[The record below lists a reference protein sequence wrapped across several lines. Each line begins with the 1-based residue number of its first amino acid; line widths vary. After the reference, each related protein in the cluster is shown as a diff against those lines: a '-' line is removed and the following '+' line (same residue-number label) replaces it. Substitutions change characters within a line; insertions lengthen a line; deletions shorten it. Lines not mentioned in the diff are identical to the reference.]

1 MEEKKYIEKIHVLE
15 REKAIMSEQLQGM
28 VECMASMENAY
39 ALEKAN
45 RDLIIQECSDE
56 KEKEIELLRQQLS
69 EAKAHIASMESEFE
83 TKKDTL
89 RAEVEKQVKDQIKE
103 QVKEEVKEQIKEEVK
118 EQYSKEFQQKS
129 EIILQE
135 FRIRM
140 EQEAFKAKEKFLSS
154 GFSQLGEYVNS
165 IQNAF
170 LAMLKGDEKECHRC
184 ISDFKTIIPK
194 AETILNKEIEEAL
207 AKAEKKGLR
216 QAHHIAE
223 LVRMNFTRKSE
234 RVLINESEHETI
246 FESVIKSIKLSETEK
261 TEYKECYAK
270 VKDYRERRRL
280 ADILDGKANKG
291 HGRKVIP
298 DSIPRLPEKVIWP
311 EGYLGHES
319 EYRLLSDG
327 DVQEFILPVS
337 VRYVVQ
343 PYRRPIVVRKDDV
356 TDHPIQAPCYEGPI
370 WKSYASPELLA
381 MLECGKYQ
389 YHIPFHRQIKKM
401 KAEGFAISDSTVDGW
416 HQTVCE
422 MLEPLYK
429 LQYRRVMQSRLL
441 AADGSPMPV
450 VDNEKHR
457 TVKQYIIQYRSID
470 TGIPIYLSTPGT
482 GNGRGK
488 KVIEANISE
497 WTGQALMCD
506 AYSGYDWVGKT
517 GRTLCRCVA
526 HARRGFE
533 RALNENNNIALPAIA
548 LLQNIYTV
556 ESMIKHQGL
565 EGDAK
570 IKQRQELALPNW
582 EALKKWCMQHILE
595 TPEDTLSYKAMN
607 YLLRHYD
614 ELTNYIYIAD
624 MPIDNNDTEREI
636 RNMVMGKK
644 AYLFCKTDEA
654 CNCAAVMYSLLGAC
668 RVLGKNAEKW
678 LTYTLKYIGKT
689 KTEDLHRLL
698 PEEWDETLV

>member
-1 MEEKKYIEKIHVLE
+1 MEERINNDLEKRNAILE
-15 REKAIMSEQLQGM
+15 EQLANM
-28 VECMASMENAY
+28 VERCASMENAY

-45 RDLIIQECSDE
+45 RELIIQECSGE
-56 KEKEIELLRQQLS
+56 KERENEILRQQLS
-69 EAKAHIASMESEFE
+69 EAKARIASMERLFE
-83 TKKDTL
+83 
-89 RAEVEKQVKDQIKE
+89 AEKEALKVKVEEQVKDQIKE
-103 QVKEEVKEQIKEEVK
+103 EIREEVKEEVREEVK

-140 EQEAFKAKEKFLSS
+140 EQEAFKTKEKFLSS

-170 LAMLKGDEKECHRC
+170 LAMLKGDEEECRRC

-194 AETILNKEIEEAL
+194 AEAILNKEIEEAL
-207 AKAEKKGLR
+207 EKAERKGLR
-216 QAHHIAE
+216 QANHIAE
-223 LVRMNFTRKSE
+223 LVRMNFTCKSE
-234 RVLINESEHETI
+234 KVIISEAEHETI
-246 FESVIKSIKLSETEK
+246 FESVMKSIKLTETEK
-261 TEYKECYAK
+261 TEYKECYSK
-270 VKDYRERRRL
+270 VKDFRERRRL
-280 ADILDGKANKG
+280 ADILDGKAKKG

-311 EGYLGHES
+311 EGYVGHEND
-319 EYRLLSDG
+319 YRLLSDG
-327 DVQEFILPVS
+327 DVQEFILPIS

-343 PYRRPIVVRKDDV
+343 PYRRPIVVRKDDKM
-356 TDHPIQAPCYEGPI
+356 DHPIQAPCYEGPI
-370 WKSYASPELLA
+370 WKSHASPELLA
-381 MLECGKYQ
+381 MLECGKYQYQ

-401 KAEGFAISDSTVDGW
+401 KAEGFAISDSTIDGW

-470 TGIPIYLSTPGT
+470 TGIPIYLSTPGS

-565 EGDAK
+565 VGDAK

-582 EALKKWCMQHILE
+582 EALKKWCMQYILE
-595 TPEDTLSYKAMN
+595 VPEDTLSYKAMN

-614 ELTNYIYIAD
+614 ELTNYLYIAD

-644 AYLFCKTDEA
+644 AYLFCKTNEA
-654 CNCAAVMYSLLGAC
+654 CNRAALMYSLFGAC

-689 KTEDLHRLL
+689 KPEDLHRLL

>member
-1 MEEKKYIEKIHVLE
+1 MEERINNDLE
-15 REKAIMSEQLQGM
+15 RRNAILEEQLANM
-28 VECMASMENAY
+28 VERCASMENAY

-45 RDLIIQECSDE
+45 RDLIIQESNDE
-56 KEKEIELLRQQLS
+56 KNKEIELLRQQLS
-69 EAKAHIASMESEFE
+69 EAKAHIASMESKFE
-83 TKKDTL
+83 S
-89 RAEVEKQVKDQIKE
+89 EKE
-103 QVKEEVKEQIKEEVK
+103 ALKEEVAEQVKEQIKD
-118 EQYSKEFQQKS
+118 QYSKEFQQKS
-129 EIILQE
+129 EILLQE

-140 EQEAFKAKEKFLSS
+140 EQEAFKTKEKFLSS
-154 GFSQLGEYVNS
+154 GFFQVGEYVKN

-170 LAMLKGDEKECHRC
+170 LAMLKGDDDECKRC
-184 ISDFKTIIPK
+184 ISNFKAIVPT
-194 AETILNKEIEEAL
+194 AEMILNKELEEAL
-207 AKAEKKGLR
+207 ERAEKKGLR
-216 QAHHIAE
+216 QANHIAE

-234 RVLINESEHETI
+234 KVIISETEHKTI
-246 FESVIKSIKLSETEK
+246 FESVIKSINLSEAEK
-261 TEYKECYAK
+261 SEYKECYTK
-270 VKDYRERRRL
+270 VKEFRERRRL
-280 ADILDGKANKG
+280 SDILDGKSSKG
-291 HGRKVIP
+291 HGRKPIP
-298 DSIPRLPEKVIWP
+298 DNIPRLPEKVIWP
-311 EGYLGHES
+311 EGYVGHEN

-343 PYRRPIVVRKDDV
+343 PYRRPIVVRIDDEM
-356 TDHPIQAPCYEGPI
+356 DHPIQAPCYEGPI
-370 WKSYASPELLA
+370 WKSHASPELLA

-401 KAEGFAISDSTVDGW
+401 KAEGFAVSDSTIDGW

-429 LQYRRVMQSRLL
+429 LQYRRVMQSRFL

-450 VDNEKHR
+450 VDSEKHR

-470 TGIPIYLSTPGT
+470 SGIPIYLSTPGS

-497 WTGQALMCD
+497 WTGEALMCD
-506 AYSGYDWVGKT
+506 AYSGYDWVGKA

-533 RALNENNNIALPAIA
+533 RALNENNNIALPAMA
-548 LLQNIYTV
+548 LLQDIYTV
-556 ESMIKHQGL
+556 ESMIKHQSL
-565 EGDAK
+565 EDEAK
-570 IKQRQELALPNW
+570 IKLRLELALPNW
-582 EALKKWCMQHILE
+582 EALKKWCMQYILE
-595 TPEDTLSYKAMN
+595 VPEDTLSYKAMN

-614 ELTNYIYIAD
+614 ELTNYLYIAD

-644 AYLFCKTDEA
+644 AYLFCKTNEA
-654 CNCAAVMYSLLGAC
+654 CNRAALMYSLLGAC

-678 LTYTLKYIGKT
+678 LTYALKYIGKT
-689 KTEDLHRLL
+689 KPEDLHRLL
-698 PEEWDETLV
+698 PEEWDETLI